1 MSDVQPGAFASFEE
15 KWLAANPEQ
24 ATVAL
29 FLAPDTR
36 LRSAAFGSLIHEL
49 EQAAFGLREDH
60 VAEVKIQW
68 WRQELLAAASG
79 SPRHPLSAVL
89 FSDPQTSKVHAAD
102 WMALCDGALAMRSVG
117 AASDVESLLSSYS
130 VPYAPVARIE
140 AALFDAPATGVAPTS
155 KLWAISHLLLALRHL
170 ADVPE
175 RLPVPLDLLA
185 RHELTRA
192 ALAETTTKRA
202 ELVRDFLGRLADS
215 LQAALNEAAHAPCAR
230 RVRARLDLALI
241 RRARSADDPLRAVMA
256 QPGSARWKAL
266 WWSWREARREIR
278 GRK

>member
-1 MSDVQPGAFASFEE
+1 MSDAQHGAYASFEE

-29 FLAPDTR
+29 FLAPDAR
-36 LRSAAFGSLIHEL
+36 LRAAAFGSLVHEF
-49 EQAAFGLREDH
+49 EQAAFGLREAQ

-89 FSDPQTSKVHAAD
+89 FADPQAAKVDAAD
-102 WMALCDGALAMRSVG
+102 WMALCDGALSMRHVG
-117 AASDVESLLSSYS
+117 AASDLESLLSDYS
-130 VPYAPVARIE
+130 VLYAPVARIE
-140 AALFDAPATGVAPTS
+140 AVLFDAPVVGAAAMA
-155 KLWAISHLLLALRHL
+155 KLWTVSHLLLALRHL

-192 ALAETTTKRA
+192 MLAEAHPKRT
-202 ELVRDFLGRLADS
+202 ELLRGFPGPP
-215 LQAALNEAAHAPCAR
+215 AP
-230 RVRARLDLALI
+230 
-241 RRARSADDPLRAVMA
+241 P
-256 QPGSARWKAL
+256 PPSAR
-266 WWSWREARREIR
+266 
-278 GRK
+278 G

>member
-29 FLAPDTR
+29 FLAPDAR
-36 LRSAAFGSLIHEL
+36 LRAAAFGSLVHEL
-49 EQAAFGLREDH
+49 EQAAFGLREGQ

-89 FSDPQTSKVHAAD
+89 FADPQTAKVDAAD
-102 WMALCDGALAMRSVG
+102 WTALCDGALAMRHVG
-117 AASDVESLLSSYS
+117 AASDLKSLLSDYS
-130 VPYAPVARIE
+130 ALYAPVARIE
-140 AALFDAPATGVAPTS
+140 AVLFDAPAAELSATA
-155 KLWAISHLLLALRHL
+155 KLQTVSHLLLALRHL
-170 ADVPE
+170 ADAPE

-192 ALAETTTKRA
+192 ALAEATPKRS
-202 ELVRDFLGRLADS
+202 ELVRDFLDRLATALQSALAEAPRAS
-215 LQAALNEAAHAPCAR
+215 LAR
-230 RVRARLDLALI
+230 RVRARLDLALMQSAV
-241 RRARSADDPLRAVMA
+241 RAEDPLSAVTA
-256 QPGSARWKAL
+256 QPGAARWKAL
-266 WWSWREARREIR
+266 WWSWREARAAA
-278 GRK
+278 RK